1 MAAPTA
7 ASLEPELVNYQRQ
20 FEEAKVTAAR
30 LVDGLTPA
38 QIAWKHSPDRW
49 SIGECLAHLN
59 VAAELYL
66 GALDRA
72 IATGRARGLTGRGP
86 FRHGWVVNFFFIRAL
101 EPPVRMKLKA
111 PPKFKS
117 VIGPDAS
124 GELQKFLDLQDELLG
139 RVQEAN
145 GLHLAHV
152 RVVSPAAR
160 LLRMSLGQ
168 AFQAVAAHQRRH
180 LLQAR
185 RVRDEKEFPDP
196 AYLTDGS

>member
-1 MAAPTA
+1 MTAPTA

-20 FEEAKVTAAR
+20 FEEAKVTAGR
-30 LVDGLTPA
+30 LVDGLTAA
-38 QIAWKHSPDRW
+38 QIGWKHSPERW

-59 VAAELYL
+59 VTAERYL

-111 PPKFKS
+111 PPKFKP

-152 RVVSPAAR
+152 RVVSPVAR

-180 LLQAR
+180 LLQGR

>member
-1 MAAPTA
+1 MTAPTP
-7 ASLEPELVNYQRQ
+7 ASLEPELVNYRRQ
-20 FEEAKVTAAR
+20 FEEAKVTASR
-30 LVDGLTPA
+30 LVDGLAPA
-38 QIAWKHSPDRW
+38 QLAWKYSPDRW

-59 VAAELYL
+59 TTAELYL

-72 IATGRARGLTGRGP
+72 MATGRARGLTGRGP

-111 PPKFKS
+111 PPKFQP

-124 GELQKFLDLQDELLG
+124 GQIQQFLDLQDELLE

-145 GLHLAHV
+145 GLHLAQV
-152 RVVSPAAR
+152 RVVSPVAR
-160 LLRMSLGQ
+160 FLRMSLGQ